1 MAVKAQATIT
11 LVRVNDGETGKG
23 VEKTEVFYYL
33 STSNTT
39 QTGGSWV
46 TTPPSWV
53 DGRYY
58 WQKIKTTFTD
68 GSSDESKPVCIT
80 GGQGASG
87 SAGKSVSSITTQ
99 FYLSTSKT
107 TQTGGSWVE
116 TMPTWSP
123 GKYLWTRSK
132 IIYTNPSSTVYTAAM
147 CDSSWEAVNDIS
159 IGARNL
165 IIRKTEEKD
174 KYIDTSGK
182 VVAWADHSVSDYI
195 EITPNTEYMFSRNES
210 TVSDGG
216 YFRYA
221 WYTSAK
227 AYIGR
232 ASNAELEFSWTAPS
246 NAYFIRISYPT
257 ECKVKFERGNKA
269 TDWTPAPEDMATS
282 DEVQNA
288 QDTANGASDKADAT
302 DGRVTVAEATIQIL
316 QDSIMS
322 LVTDENGSS
331 MMTQNGSGWT
341 FNIGAILNSVDA
353 ATNQLNDLSGTL
365 NNVDSAIN
373 NLQSLADDLVK
384 KTAYII
390 MTQDDTGAPC
400 IELGKE
406 DNPFKV
412 RITNTS
418 VDFMEGTSK
427 IAYVSNQAMF
437 IKKAIIK
444 EELQIGE
451 GEGFVW
457 RKRSNGNM
465 GLRWVGGGS

>member
-11 LVRVNDGETGKG
+11 LVRVNDGNG
-23 VEKTEVFYYL
+23 VKKTEVFYYL

-46 TTPPSWV
+46 TTPPAWV

-58 WQKIKTTFTD
+58 WQKIKTTLMD
-68 GSSDESKPVCIT
+68 GTAEESKPVCIT
-80 GGQGASG
+80 GGKG
-87 SAGKSVSSITTQ
+87 SAGKSVTSITTQ

-116 TMPTWSP
+116 TMPSWSP

-132 IIYTNPSSTVYTAAM
+132 IVYSNPSSTVYTASI

-159 IGARNL
+159 IGGRNL
-165 IIRKTEEKD
+165 IVRTTEETG
-174 KYIDTSGK
+174 KYIDTSGN
-182 VVAWADHSVSDYI
+182 VVTWASHSVSDYI
-195 EITPNTEYMFSRNES
+195 VITPDTEYMFSRNES

-221 WYTSAK
+221 WYDADKT
-227 AYIGR
+227 YIGR
-232 ASNAELEFSWTAPS
+232 ASNAELQFGWVTPSTAH
-246 NAYFIRISYPT
+246 FVRISYPT
-257 ECKVKFERGNKA
+257 ECQVKFEKGNKA
-269 TDWTPAPEDMATS
+269 TDWTPAPED
-282 DEVQNA
+282 VQQGIDNA
-288 QDTANGASDKADAT
+288 QDAANGANDTANEAND
-302 DGRVTVAEATIQIL
+302 RVTVAEATLEIL
-316 QDSIMS
+316 KDSIRT

-331 MMTQNGSGWT
+331 MMTQNGDGWT
-341 FNIGAILNSVDA
+341 FNMGAILDAVDS
-353 ATNQLNDLSGTL
+353 ATNNLNDLSGK
-365 NNVDSAIN
+365 VSEADSMIK
-373 NLQSLADDLVK
+373 NLESLANDLSA
-384 KTAYII
+384 KTAYIV
-390 MTQDDTGAPC
+390 MTTDDTGSPC
-400 IELGKE
+400 IELGKS

-427 IAYVSNQAMF
+427 IAYVSNQALF
-437 IKKAIIK
+437 IKKAIVK

-451 GEGFVW
+451 GDGFVW
-457 RKRSNGNM
+457 KRRGNGNM